1 MELVRPESL
10 EGLFGEQFKKLP
22 TDEHRAEQALNAIV
36 GLLPLWMS
44 GAPLYELEAAF
55 LGRTERLGRCE
66 HARHFASRIVPDLA
80 FTAGLP
86 GRLLAARSKQAV
98 DTTPLATVFATLG
111 SMVREGTDSPEALAT
126 RINCG
131 RNVSRVGARRIFD
144 KIKELAPHG
153 NPIEIFEET
162 RNRKRAAQAIFELT
176 A

>member
-44 GAPLYELEAAF
+44 GAPLCELEVAF

-80 FTAGLP
+80 FTAGL
-86 GRLLAARSKQAV
+86 SKQAG

-126 RINCG
+126 RIDCG

-144 KIKELAPHG
+144 KIKELAP
-153 NPIEIFEET
+153 
-162 RNRKRAAQAIFELT
+162 QAIH
-176 A
+176 